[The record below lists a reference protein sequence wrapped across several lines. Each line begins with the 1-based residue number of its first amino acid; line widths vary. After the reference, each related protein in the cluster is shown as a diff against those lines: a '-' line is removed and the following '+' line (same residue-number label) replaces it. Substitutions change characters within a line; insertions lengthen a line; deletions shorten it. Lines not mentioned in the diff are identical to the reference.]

1 MATGSISLI
10 CICKPFAYIAVFFK
24 TVFTGK
30 QVDVDVERKQRSLN
44 HRRKLHR
51 ATHSCTLPDQL
62 HDMYGLTC
70 HYHTVERWL
79 KQGRFMH
86 RWPTLQ
92 YCCDLRSRVEPKLA
106 ACGFVTKVP
115 LLRYSVHHGN
125 YADGSIA
132 ASLLSFAVDPPL
144 VANDCSMQQTNAC
157 MR

>member
-1 MATGSISLI
+1 MATGSNSLI

-51 ATHSCTLPDQL
+51 ATYSCTLPDQL

-86 RWPTLQ
+86 RWPTCSTVATYAAGLN
-92 YCCDLRSRVEPKLA
+92 RSWQPVAL
-106 ACGFVTKVP
+106 
-115 LLRYSVHHGN
+115 LLRFPY
-125 YADGSIA
+125 
-132 ASLLSFAVDPPL
+132 
-144 VANDCSMQQTNAC
+144 
-157 MR
+157 

>member
-1 MATGSISLI
+1 MVETGPFHASMA
-10 CICKPFAYIAVFFK
+10 
-24 TVFTGK
+24 
-30 QVDVDVERKQRSLN
+30 D
-44 HRRKLHR
+44 
-51 ATHSCTLPDQL
+51 
-62 HDMYGLTC
+62 
-70 HYHTVERWL
+70 
-79 KQGRFMH
+79 
-86 RWPTLQ
+86 LQ
-92 YCCDLRSRVEPKLA
+92 YCCDLRSRVKPKLA